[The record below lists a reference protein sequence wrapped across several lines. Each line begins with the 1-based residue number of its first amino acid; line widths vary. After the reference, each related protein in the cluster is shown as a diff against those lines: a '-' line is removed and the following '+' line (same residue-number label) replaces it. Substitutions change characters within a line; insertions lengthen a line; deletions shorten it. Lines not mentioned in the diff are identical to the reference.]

1 MNPINLRNRFSN
13 SGKLIIFPARII
25 RKNMFTI
32 ITGAQFGDEGKGKIV
47 DMLASQYDI
56 VARFQGGDNA
66 GHTVVAEG
74 KTYKL
79 HLIPSGVL
87 FDARLLIGPGTVMN
101 PKILMDEIAMLAG
114 NGVEVTPSKLGIDA
128 KTSII
133 MPYHVALDTLRE
145 SKRAVKIG
153 TTSRGIGFAY
163 IDKVGR
169 DEIQMADIADEN
181 RFRKRLLEIVPQK
194 ENAIKELGGDT
205 KIARSE
211 VDEYLEIGKKLKP
224 YITDVSKEINLALKH
239 GKNVLAEGAQ
249 GTHLDIIHGT
259 QKFVTSS
266 STVAGSAC
274 ASLGVGPKKVDKV
287 IGVIKA
293 YITRVGE
300 GPLPTEQK
308 NEVGEH
314 LREKG
319 GEFGTTTGR
328 PRRCGWFDLPL
339 AGKSINLNGYTSM
352 ALTKVD
358 VLSGLNPLKICIG
371 YEIDGK
377 QLDYPPELSDDI
389 ARCKPVYIDL
399 PGWKEEISGAE
410 GFPDLPE
417 NARLYIEL
425 LQELMGVEIEY
436 VSVGPG
442 RKQTFMK

>member
-1 MNPINLRNRFSN
+1 
-13 SGKLIIFPARII
+13 
-25 RKNMFTI
+25 MFTI

-47 DMLASQYDI
+47 DMMAKEFDI

-101 PKILMDEIAMLAG
+101 PGILMDEIAMLSE
-114 NGVEVTPSKLGIDA
+114 NNVEVPPSKLGIDA

-133 MPYHVALDTLRE
+133 MPYHVALDSLRE

-153 TTSRGIGFAY
+153 TTNRGIGFAY
-163 IDKVGR
+163 VDKVGR
-169 DEIQMADIADEN
+169 EEIQMADIADKS
-181 RFRKRLLEIVPQK
+181 RLMRKLEEIASQK
-194 ENAIKELGGDT
+194 EAALKEMGGDP
-205 KIARSE
+205 KIVRSE
-211 VDEYLEIGKKLKP
+211 IDVYLEIGKKLKP
-224 YITDVSKEINLALKH
+224 YITDVSKEINLALKE
-239 GKNVLAEGAQ
+239 GKKVLAEGAQ

-274 ASLGVGPKKVDKV
+274 AGLGVGPTKVNEV

-308 NEVGEH
+308 NQAGDH

-339 AGKSINLNGYTSM
+339 ARKAINLNGYTSM
-352 ALTKVD
+352 ALTKLD
-358 VLSGLNPLKICIG
+358 VLSGLKSIRLCLG
-371 YEIDGK
+371 YELEGKNID
-377 QLDYPPELSDDI
+377 YMPELSDDV
-389 ARCKPVYIDL
+389 ARCKPIYIDV
-399 PGWKEEISGAE
+399 PGWREDITDTES
-410 GFPDLPE
+410 FVDLPE
-417 NARLYIEL
+417 NARLYVEL
-425 LQELMGVEIEY
+425 LEELMGAGIGY
-436 VSVGPG
+436 ISVGPG
-442 RKQTFMK
+442 RKQTFIK

>member
-1 MNPINLRNRFSN
+1 
-13 SGKLIIFPARII
+13 
-25 RKNMFTI
+25 MFTI

-47 DMLASQYDI
+47 DMMAADYDI

-101 PKILMDEIAMLAG
+101 PEILMKEIAMLAE
-114 NGVEVTPSKLGIDA
+114 NGVEVTPHKLGIDA

-133 MPYHVALDTLRE
+133 MPYHIALDTLRE

-153 TTSRGIGFAY
+153 TTNRGIGFAY

-169 DEIQMADIADEN
+169 DEIQMADIADIK
-181 RFRKRLLEIVPQK
+181 RFEKRLAEIATQK
-194 ENAIKELGGDT
+194 ENAIKEMGGDP
-205 KIARSE
+205 KIVRSGI
-211 VDEYLEIGKKLKP
+211 DEYIDIGRKLKP
-224 YITDVSKEINLALKH
+224 FITDVSREINIALKD
-239 GKNVLAEGAQ
+239 GKKVLAEGAQ

-274 ASLGVGPKKVDKV
+274 AGLGVGPTKVDNV

-314 LREKG
+314 LLQNG

-339 AGKSINLNGYTSM
+339 AKKSIDLNGYTGL
-352 ALTKVD
+352 ALTKLD
-358 VLSGLNPLKICIG
+358 VLGGLDVLKVCTG
-371 YEIDGK
+371 YELDGSTIE
-377 QLDYPPELSDDI
+377 YPPELSDDL
-389 ARCKPVYIDL
+389 ARCKPVYIEI
-399 PGWKEEISGAE
+399 PGWEEDISGVE
-410 GFPDLPE
+410 VIGGLPD
-417 NARLYIEL
+417 NAREYIEL
-425 LQELMGVEIEY
+425 LEQLMKVKLEY
-436 VSVGPG
+436 ISVGPG

>member
-1 MNPINLRNRFSN
+1 
-13 SGKLIIFPARII
+13 
-25 RKNMFTI
+25 MFTI

-47 DMLASQYDI
+47 DMMASQYDI

-101 PKILMDEIAMLAG
+101 PGILMDEIAMLSD
-114 NGVEVTPSKLGIDA
+114 NGVEVPPSKLGIDA

-133 MPYHVALDTLRE
+133 MPYHVALDGLRE

-153 TTSRGIGFAY
+153 TTNRGIGFAY
-163 IDKVGR
+163 VDKVGR
-169 DEIQMADIADEN
+169 EEIQMADIADKS
-181 RFRKRLLEIVPQK
+181 RFMRKLEEIAPQK
-194 ENAIKELGGDT
+194 EAAIKEMGGDP
-205 KIARSE
+205 KIVRSE
-211 VDEYLEIGKKLKP
+211 IDAYLEIGKKLKP
-224 YITDVSKEINLALKH
+224 YITDVSKEINLALKE
-239 GKNVLAEGAQ
+239 GKKVLAEGAQ

-274 ASLGVGPKKVDKV
+274 AGLGVGPTKVNEV

-308 NEVGEH
+308 NQVGEH

-339 AGKSINLNGYTSM
+339 ARKAINLNGYTSM
-352 ALTKVD
+352 ALTKLD
-358 VLSGLNPLKICIG
+358 VLSGLKSIKLCLG
-371 YEIDGK
+371 YELEGKNID
-377 QLDYPPELSDDI
+377 YMPELSDDV
-389 ARCKPVYIDL
+389 ARCKPIYIDI
-399 PGWKEEISGAE
+399 PGWREDITDTES
-410 GFPDLPE
+410 FVDLPE
-417 NARLYIEL
+417 NARLYVEL
-425 LQELMGVEIEY
+425 LEELMGAGIGY
-436 VSVGPG
+436 ISVGPG
-442 RKQTFMK
+442 RKQTFIK

>member
-1 MNPINLRNRFSN
+1 
-13 SGKLIIFPARII
+13 
-25 RKNMFTI
+25 MFTI

-47 DMLASQYDI
+47 DMMAKEFDI

-101 PKILMDEIAMLAG
+101 PGILMDEIAMLSE
-114 NGVEVTPSKLGIDA
+114 NNVEVPPSKLGIDA

-133 MPYHVALDTLRE
+133 MPYHVALDSLRE

-153 TTSRGIGFAY
+153 TTNRGIGFAY
-163 IDKVGR
+163 VDKVGR
-169 DEIQMADIADEN
+169 EEIQMADIADKS
-181 RFRKRLLEIVPQK
+181 RLMRKLEEIATQK
-194 ENAIKELGGDT
+194 EAALKEMGGDP

-211 VDEYLEIGKKLKP
+211 IDVYLEIGKKLKP
-224 YITDVSKEINLALKH
+224 YITDVSKEINLALKE
-239 GKNVLAEGAQ
+239 GKKVLAEGAQ

-274 ASLGVGPKKVDKV
+274 AGLGVGPTKVNEV

-308 NEVGEH
+308 NQVGDH

-339 AGKSINLNGYTSM
+339 ARKAINLNGYTSM
-352 ALTKVD
+352 ALTKLD
-358 VLSGLNPLKICIG
+358 VLSGLKSIKLCLG
-371 YEIDGK
+371 YELEGKNID
-377 QLDYPPELSDDI
+377 YMPELSDDV
-389 ARCKPVYIDL
+389 AQMQAHLYRCP
-399 PGWKEEISGAE
+399 WMA
-410 GFPDLPE
+410 
-417 NARLYIEL
+417 
-425 LQELMGVEIEY
+425 
-436 VSVGPG
+436 
-442 RKQTFMK
+442 

>member
-1 MNPINLRNRFSN
+1 
-13 SGKLIIFPARII
+13 
-25 RKNMFTI
+25 MFTI

-47 DMLASQYDI
+47 DTLASQYDI

-66 GHTVVAEG
+66 GHTVVVEG

-79 HLIPSGVL
+79 HLVPSGVL
-87 FDARLLIGPGTVMN
+87 VNARLLIGPGTVMN
-101 PKILMDEIAMLAG
+101 PKILMDEISMLSR
-114 NGVEVTPSKLGIDA
+114 NGVEITSSKLGIDA

-133 MPYHVALDTLRE
+133 MPYHVALDSLRE

-153 TTSRGIGFAY
+153 TTNRGIGYAY
-163 IDKVGR
+163 VDKVGR
-169 DEIQMADIADEN
+169 DEIQMADIVERG
-181 RFRKRLLEIVPQK
+181 RFMKRLEEIVPQK
-194 ENAIKELGGDT
+194 ENAIKELGGDPDVT
-205 KIARSE
+205 IAE
-211 VDEYLEIGKKLKP
+211 IDEYLDIGRTLKT
-224 YITDVSKEINLALKH
+224 YMTDVSKEINMALKD

-274 ASLGVGPKKVDKV
+274 ASLGVGPTKVSDV

-308 NEVGEH
+308 NDVGEH

-328 PRRCGWFDLPL
+328 PRRCGWFDMPI
-339 AGKSINLNGYTSM
+339 ARKAIHLNGYTSM
-352 ALTKVD
+352 ALTKLD
-358 VLSGLNPLKICIG
+358 VLTGLNPLRLCLE
-371 YEIDGK
+371 YELEGK
-377 QLDYPPELSDDI
+377 TLDYMPELSDDMI
-389 ARCKPVYIDL
+389 RCNPVYIDI
-399 PGWKEEISGAE
+399 PGWREDISDVE
-410 GFPDLPE
+410 SFVDLPE
-417 NARLYIEL
+417 NARLYVQL
-425 LQELMGVEIEY
+425 LEELMGVDINI

-442 RKQTFMK
+442 RSQTFRK

>member
-1 MNPINLRNRFSN
+1 
-13 SGKLIIFPARII
+13 
-25 RKNMFTI
+25 MFTI

-47 DMLASQYDI
+47 DMMASQYDI

-79 HLIPSGVL
+79 HLVPSGVL

-101 PKILMDEIAMLAG
+101 PKILMQEIAMLAE
-114 NGVEVTPSKLGIDA
+114 NDVEVTPEKLGIDA

-133 MPYHVALDTLRE
+133 MPYHIALDGLRE

-163 IDKVGR
+163 VDKVGR
-169 DEIQMADIADEN
+169 DEIQMADLAEKN
-181 RFRKRLLEIVPQK
+181 RFMKKLDEIAPQK
-194 ENAIKELGGDT
+194 ESAIKELGGDPG
-205 KIARSE
+205 IARSE
-211 VDEYLEIGKKLKP
+211 AERYLKIGRKLKP
-224 YITDVSKEINLALKH
+224 YITDVSREINLALKD

-249 GTHLDIIHGT
+249 GSHLDIIHGT

-274 ASLGVGPKKVDKV
+274 AGLGVGPTRVDNV

-308 NEVGEH
+308 NETGEH

-339 AGKSINLNGYTSM
+339 ARKSIDLNGYTSM
-352 ALTKVD
+352 ALTKLD
-358 VLSGLNPLKICIG
+358 VLTGLDTVKLCTG
-371 YEIDGK
+371 YMVAGK
-377 QLDYPPELSDDI
+377 SVDYPPELSDEL
-389 ARCKPVYIDL
+389 AGCKPVYNEL
-399 PGWKEEISGAE
+399 PGWDKEISSIE
-410 GFPDLPE
+410 NYRDLPE
-417 NARLYIEL
+417 NAKNYVEL
-425 LQELMGVEIEY
+425 LEQMMGVDIEY

-442 RKQTFMK
+442 RKQTFKK

>member
-1 MNPINLRNRFSN
+1 
-13 SGKLIIFPARII
+13 
-25 RKNMFTI
+25 MFTI

-47 DMLASQYDI
+47 DMMASQYDI

-101 PKILMDEIAMLAG
+101 PGILMEEIAMLSE
-114 NGVEVTPSKLGIDA
+114 NGVEVPPSKLGIDA

-133 MPYHVALDTLRE
+133 MPYHVALDGLRE

-153 TTSRGIGFAY
+153 TTNRGIGFAY
-163 IDKVGR
+163 VDKVGR
-169 DEIQMADIADEN
+169 EEIQMADIADKS
-181 RFRKRLLEIVPQK
+181 RFMRKIEEIAPQK
-194 ENAIKELGGDT
+194 EAAIKEMGGDP
-205 KIARSE
+205 KIALSE
-211 VDEYLEIGKKLKP
+211 SEIDAYLEIGKKLKP
-224 YITDVSKEINLALKH
+224 YITDVSKEINQALKD
-239 GKNVLAEGAQ
+239 GRKVLAEGAQ

-274 ASLGVGPKKVDKV
+274 AGLGVGPTKVNEV

-328 PRRCGWFDLPL
+328 PRRCGWFDMPL
-339 AGKSINLNGYTSM
+339 ARKAINLNGYTSM
-352 ALTKVD
+352 ALTKLD
-358 VLSGLNPLKICIG
+358 VLSGLKSIKLCLE
-371 YEIDGK
+371 YELDGK
-377 QLDYPPELSDDI
+377 NIDYMPELSDDV
-389 ARCKPVYIDL
+389 ARCKPIYIDI
-399 PGWKEEISGAE
+399 PGWREDITDTES
-410 GFPDLPE
+410 FVDLPE
-417 NARLYIEL
+417 NARLYVEL
-425 LQELMGVEIEY
+425 LEELMGADIGY
-436 VSVGPG
+436 ISVGPG

>member
-1 MNPINLRNRFSN
+1 
-13 SGKLIIFPARII
+13 
-25 RKNMFTI
+25 MFTI

-47 DMLASQYDI
+47 DMMASEYDI

-79 HLIPSGVL
+79 HLVPSGVL
-87 FDARLLIGPGTVMN
+87 FDVRLLIGPGTVMN
-101 PKILMDEIAMLAG
+101 PKILMEEMAMLRE
-114 NGVEVTPSKLGIDA
+114 NGVEVTPEKLGIDA

-133 MPYHVALDTLRE
+133 MPYHIALDGLRE
-145 SKRAVKIG
+145 SRRAVKIG

-163 IDKVGR
+163 VDKVGR
-169 DEIQMADIADEN
+169 DEIQMADLADKSRFLKKIEEIA
-181 RFRKRLLEIVPQK
+181 PQK
-194 ENAIKELGGDT
+194 ETAIKELGGDPG
-205 KIARSE
+205 IAKSGL
-211 VDEYLEIGKKLKP
+211 DEYLEIGKKLKP
-224 YITDVSKEINLALKH
+224 YITDVSREINQAIKH
-239 GKNVLAEGAQ
+239 DRKVLAEGAQ

-274 ASLGVGPKKVDKV
+274 AGLGVGPTRVDKV

-308 NEVGEH
+308 NQVGEH

-339 AGKSINLNGYTSM
+339 ARKSINLNGYTSM
-352 ALTKVD
+352 ALTKLD
-358 VLSGLNPLKICIG
+358 VLTGINPLKLCLE
-371 YEIDGK
+371 YEIEGK
-377 QLDYPPELSDDI
+377 PLDYPPELSDEI
-389 ARCKPVYIDL
+389 LKCKPIYIDL
-399 PGWKEEISGAE
+399 PGWREDISNIE
-410 GFPDLPE
+410 SFPELPE

-425 LQELMGVEIEY
+425 LEELMGVNIDH

>member
-1 MNPINLRNRFSN
+1 
-13 SGKLIIFPARII
+13 
-25 RKNMFTI
+25 MFTI

-47 DMLASQYDI
+47 DMMAAEYDI

-79 HLIPSGVL
+79 HLVPSGVL

-101 PKILMDEIAMLAG
+101 PEVLMKELSMLAD
-114 NGVEVTPSKLGIDA
+114 NGVEVTPAKLGIDA

-133 MPYHVALDTLRE
+133 MPYHIALDILRE
-145 SKRAVKIG
+145 SKRTVKIG
-153 TTSRGIGFAY
+153 TTNRGIGFAY

-169 DEIQMADIADEN
+169 DEIQMADIADKK
-181 RFRKRLLEIVPQK
+181 RFAKRLDELAPQK
-194 ENAIKELGGDT
+194 ENAIIEMGGDP
-205 KIARSE
+205 KIARSR
-211 VDEYLEIGKKLKP
+211 VDEYIELGRKLAP
-224 YITDVSKEINLALKH
+224 YITDVSREINSALKD
-239 GKNVLAEGAQ
+239 GKKVLAEGAQ
-249 GTHLDIIHGT
+249 GSHLDIIHGT

-274 ASLGVGPKKVDKV
+274 SGLGVGPTKVDNV

-314 LREKG
+314 LRKMG

-339 AGKSINLNGYTSM
+339 SKKSIDLNGYTGM
-352 ALTKVD
+352 ALTKLD
-358 VLSGLNPLKICIG
+358 VLGGLEVLKVCTG
-371 YEIDGK
+371 YELDGNTIE
-377 QLDYPPELSDDI
+377 YPPELSDDL
-389 ARCKPVYIDL
+389 ARCKPVYREIPGWEEDISGVENIGGL
-399 PGWKEEISGAE
+399 PG
-410 GFPDLPE
+410 
-417 NARLYIEL
+417 NAGQYIEL
-425 LQELMGVEIEY
+425 LEQLMEVKIEY
-436 VSVGPG
+436 ISVGPG
-442 RKQTFMK
+442 RMQTFMK

>member
-1 MNPINLRNRFSN
+1 
-13 SGKLIIFPARII
+13 
-25 RKNMFTI
+25 MFTI

-47 DMLASQYDI
+47 DMMAKEFDI

-101 PKILMDEIAMLAG
+101 PGILMDEIAMLSE
-114 NGVEVTPSKLGIDA
+114 NNVEVPPSKLGIDA

-133 MPYHVALDTLRE
+133 MPYHVALDSLRE

-153 TTSRGIGFAY
+153 TTNRGIGFAY
-163 IDKVGR
+163 VDKVGR
-169 DEIQMADIADEN
+169 EEIQMADIADKS
-181 RFRKRLLEIVPQK
+181 RLMRKLEEIASQK
-194 ENAIKELGGDT
+194 EAALKEMGGDP

-211 VDEYLEIGKKLKP
+211 IDVYLEIGKKLKP
-224 YITDVSKEINLALKH
+224 YITDVSKEINLALKQ
-239 GKNVLAEGAQ
+239 GKKVLAEGAQ

-274 ASLGVGPKKVDKV
+274 AGLGVGPTKVNEV

-308 NEVGEH
+308 NQAGDH

-339 AGKSINLNGYTSM
+339 ARKAINLNGYTSM
-352 ALTKVD
+352 ALTKLD
-358 VLSGLNPLKICIG
+358 VLSGLKSIKLCLG
-371 YEIDGK
+371 YELEGKNID
-377 QLDYPPELSDDI
+377 YMPELSDDV
-389 ARCKPVYIDL
+389 ARCKPIYIDV
-399 PGWKEEISGAE
+399 PGWREDITDTES
-410 GFPDLPE
+410 FVDLPE
-417 NARLYIEL
+417 NARLYVEL
-425 LQELMGVEIEY
+425 LEELMGAGIGY
-436 VSVGPG
+436 ISVGPG
-442 RKQTFMK
+442 RKQTFIK

>member
-1 MNPINLRNRFSN
+1 
-13 SGKLIIFPARII
+13 
-25 RKNMFTI
+25 MFTI

-47 DMLASQYDI
+47 DMMASQYDI

-101 PKILMDEIAMLAG
+101 PGILMDEIAMLSE
-114 NGVEVTPSKLGIDA
+114 NGVEVPPSKLGIDA

-133 MPYHVALDTLRE
+133 MPYHVALDGLRE
-145 SKRAVKIG
+145 SKRSVKIG
-153 TTSRGIGFAY
+153 TTNRGIGFAY
-163 IDKVGR
+163 VDKVGR
-169 DEIQMADIADEN
+169 EEIQMADIADKS
-181 RFRKRLLEIVPQK
+181 RFMRKIEEIAPQK
-194 ENAIKELGGDT
+194 EAAIKEMGGDP

-211 VDEYLEIGKKLKP
+211 IDAYLEIGKKLKP
-224 YITDVSKEINLALKH
+224 YITDVSKEINQALKD
-239 GKNVLAEGAQ
+239 GRKVLAEGAQ

-274 ASLGVGPKKVDKV
+274 AGLGVGPTKVNEV

-328 PRRCGWFDLPL
+328 PRRCGWFDMPL
-339 AGKSINLNGYTSM
+339 ARKAINLNGYTSM
-352 ALTKVD
+352 ALTKLD
-358 VLSGLNPLKICIG
+358 VLSGLGSIKLCLG
-371 YEIDGK
+371 YELEGKNID
-377 QLDYPPELSDDI
+377 YMPELSDDV
-389 ARCKPVYIDL
+389 ARCKPIYIDI
-399 PGWKEEISGAE
+399 PGWREDITDAE
-410 GFPDLPE
+410 SFVDLPE
-417 NARLYIEL
+417 NARLYVEL
-425 LQELMGVEIEY
+425 LEELMGADIGY
-436 VSVGPG
+436 ISVGPG

>member
-1 MNPINLRNRFSN
+1 
-13 SGKLIIFPARII
+13 
-25 RKNMFTI
+25 MFTI

-47 DMLASQYDI
+47 DMMASQYDI

-101 PKILMDEIAMLAG
+101 PGILMEEIAMLSD
-114 NGVEVTPSKLGIDA
+114 NGVEVPPSKLGIDA

-133 MPYHVALDTLRE
+133 MPYHVALDGLRE
-145 SKRAVKIG
+145 QKRAVKIG
-153 TTSRGIGFAY
+153 TTNRGIGFAY
-163 IDKVGR
+163 VDKVGR
-169 DEIQMADIADEN
+169 EEIQMADIADKS
-181 RFRKRLLEIVPQK
+181 RFMRKIEEIAPQK
-194 ENAIKELGGDT
+194 EAAIKEMGGDP

-211 VDEYLEIGKKLKP
+211 IDAYLEIGKKLKP
-224 YITDVSKEINLALKH
+224 YITDVSKEINQALKD
-239 GKNVLAEGAQ
+239 GRKVLAEGAQ

-274 ASLGVGPKKVDKV
+274 AGLGVGPTKVNEV

-328 PRRCGWFDLPL
+328 PRRCGWFDMPL
-339 AGKSINLNGYTSM
+339 ARKAINLNGYTSM
-352 ALTKVD
+352 ALTKLD
-358 VLSGLNPLKICIG
+358 VLSGLGSIKLCLG
-371 YEIDGK
+371 YEMEGKNID
-377 QLDYPPELSDDI
+377 YMPELSDDV
-389 ARCKPVYIDL
+389 ARCKPIYIDI
-399 PGWKEEISGAE
+399 PGWREDITDTES
-410 GFPDLPE
+410 FVDLPE
-417 NARLYIEL
+417 NARLYVEL
-425 LQELMGVEIEY
+425 LEELMGADIGY
-436 VSVGPG
+436 ISVGPG

>member
-1 MNPINLRNRFSN
+1 
-13 SGKLIIFPARII
+13 
-25 RKNMFTI
+25 MFTI

-79 HLIPSGVL
+79 HLVPSGVL

-101 PKILMDEIAMLAG
+101 PQILMEEIAMLSE
-114 NGVEVTPSKLGIDA
+114 NGVHVTPAKLGIDA

-133 MPYHVALDTLRE
+133 MPYHIALDTLRE

-163 IDKVGR
+163 VDKVGR
-169 DEIQMADIADEN
+169 DEIQMADLADKN
-181 RFRKRLLEIVPQK
+181 RFMRRLEEIAPQK
-194 ENAIKELGGDT
+194 EAAIKELGGDPQ
-205 KIARSE
+205 IARSD

-224 YITDVSKEINLALKH
+224 YITDVSKEINIALKA
-239 GKNVLAEGAQ
+239 GKKVLAEGAQ

-274 ASLGVGPKKVDKV
+274 AALGVGPKKVDNV
-287 IGVIKA
+287 IGVVKA

-308 NEVGEH
+308 NDIGRH

-319 GEFGTTTGR
+319 WEFGTTTGR

-339 AGKSINLNGYTSM
+339 AGKSINLNGYTCM
-352 ALTKVD
+352 ALTKLD
-358 VLSGLNPLKICIG
+358 VLTGLNPLKLGIG
-371 YEIDGK
+371 YEIEGK
-377 QLDYPPELSDDI
+377 QLDYPPELSDEI
-389 ARCKPVYIDL
+389 AQCKPIYIEL
-399 PGWKEEISGAE
+399 PGWKEEISGAQS
-410 GFPDLPE
+410 FPDLPE
-417 NARLYIEL
+417 NARLYVEL
-425 LQELMGVEIEY
+425 LEELMGVNIEY

>member
-1 MNPINLRNRFSN
+1 
-13 SGKLIIFPARII
+13 
-25 RKNMFTI
+25 MFTI

-101 PKILMDEIAMLAG
+101 PKILMYEIAMLAK

-145 SKRAVKIG
+145 SKRTVKIG

-181 RFRKRLLEIVPQK
+181 RFRKRLLEIAPQK
-194 ENAIKELGGDT
+194 EYAIKELGGDT
-205 KIARSE
+205 EIACSE
-211 VDEYLEIGKKLKP
+211 VDDYIEIGKKLKP
-224 YITDVSKEINLALKH
+224 YITDVSKEINLALKDE
-239 GKNVLAEGAQ
+239 KNVLAEGAQ

-339 AGKSINLNGYTSM
+339 AGKSINLNGYTEM
-352 ALTKVD
+352 ALTKLD
-358 VLSGLNPLKICIG
+358 VLSGLDPLKICIG

-377 QLDYPPELSDDI
+377 QLNYPPELSDDI
-389 ARCKPVYIDL
+389 ACCEPVYIDL
-399 PGWKEEISGAE
+399 PGWEENISGAE